1 MSVAAGVRAPRPA
14 ITRTREPLVWVLV
27 PHLET
32 DDENLAWYCDFK
44 QSRAEF
50 RRAFAVLGIPWRWQR
65 ITLADR
71 DAVVARI
78 ARSAEKRDVT
88 VFNLCDGDETNGVPG
103 LSVIHAL
110 ERAGLRYTG
119 ADAPFYEGTTSK
131 IDMKRAFDRAGVPTA
146 PWDVVPRDGKGA
158 AQLLARLGGGPVI
171 VKPAISAGSMGVTTK
186 SVVRSAAE
194 LREQLQRLRMGY
206 HGWDLTG
213 GGVLAERFVT
223 GREFTTFI
231 VGNHDAASRRLVYP
245 PVERRFNARLPMEER
260 FLSFDRLWGMYEV
273 EDPVGGYERDED
285 LWRYAPVPRNEAAR
299 IREVSW
305 AAYEAVG
312 GRGYGRVDLRQDAAT
327 GELAVLEVNA
337 QCGLSEDELYTSIG
351 AILKFAG
358 RPYAHAVAAI
368 LAAARQRVRQA
379 ARRAA

>member
-1 MSVAAGVRAPRPA
+1 MSLAAGVRAPRPQVP
-14 ITRTREPLVWVLV
+14 RTRDPLVWVLV

-32 DDENLAWYCDFK
+32 ADENLAWYCDFK

-50 RRAFAVLGIPWRWQR
+50 RRAFAILGIPWRWQR
-65 ITLADR
+65 ITLTDR

-110 ERAGLRYTG
+110 ERHGLRYTG
-119 ADAPFYEGTTSK
+119 ADGAFYEGTTSK
-131 IDMKRAFDRAGVPTA
+131 IDMKRAFDRAGVPTS
-146 PWDVVPRDGKGA
+146 PWEVVPRDGKGA

-171 VKPAISAGSMGVTTK
+171 IKPAISAGSMGVTTK
-186 SVVRSAAE
+186 SVVRTAAE
-194 LREQLQRLRMGY
+194 LREQMQRLRMGY

-213 GGVLAERFVT
+213 GGVIAERFVT

-245 PVERRFNARLPMEER
+245 PVERSFNPRLPMEER
-260 FLSFDRLWGMYEV
+260 FLSFDRLWGMYET
-273 EDPVGGYERDED
+273 EDPVGGFERDED
-285 LWRYAPVPRNEAAR
+285 LWRYAPVSRTEATR

-305 AAYEAVG
+305 AAYAAVG
-312 GRGYGRVDLRQDAAT
+312 GRGYGRVDLRQDAET

-351 AILKFAG
+351 AILKFAR